1 MRREDT
7 MEIVIGLIIG
17 LAIGG
22 VVTWLV
28 RREASGLRVD
38 AATLRADLDDV
49 RGKLQDVEQ
58 QRTEAAA
65 RLEERSSLLQRTTE
79 ELAEERQRAGELRD
93 SLGIAREEL
102 SQSESDRQARIEE
115 LDKKQEEID
124 ALFKS
129 IAADVAKASNEE
141 FRKQAAEDF
150 KRQRELAEQELKQRV
165 EPVGKELEQLR
176 RYVAEMEKARAGAYE
191 GVSKLIE
198 ETQKQVGRLNSET
211 GDLREILR
219 SSRHRGQWGEAT
231 LENILELGGM
241 RKGKSFF
248 TQTSGEH
255 GTSIADF
262 VLRMPGGKRIIVDS
276 KTPFDAYREALDA
289 PSEQEQRTLLQKHA
303 DTVLST
309 AAALRKTGYDQQ
321 FDDSMDFIVMWIP
334 TDSILEG
341 ATRVMPDLI
350 ERAFSDHRVLLA
362 TPVTMIAL
370 VSGVAAALHQ
380 EDQQEKLHQN
390 AVAIQQAGERLYSG
404 VRRHAT
410 VYAQLGA
417 RLSRAVQAYDDGVSS
432 IQGNLLQGAR
442 QMRELGGGDGEEAP
456 EPDAL
461 RLTTREFRSKE
472 LVEALDPVD
481 D

>member
-141 FRKQAAEDF
+141 FRKQAAEEF
-150 KRQRELAEQELKQRV
+150 KRQRELAGAELDQRRQQVEALVKPINENLERLRKDYGGVDQLINAARQEIRGLQETTGGLRQALSAPQQR
-165 EPVGKELEQLR
+165 
-176 RYVAEMEKARAGAYE
+176 
-191 GVSKLIE
+191 
-198 ETQKQVGRLNSET
+198 GR
-211 GDLREILR
+211 
-219 SSRHRGQWGEAT
+219 WGELT
-231 LENILELGGM
+231 LERVLEVAGM
-241 RKGKSFF
+241 R
-248 TQTSGEH
+248 EH
-255 GTSIADF
+255 ITYERQVQASSEEQK
-262 VLRMPGGKRIIVDS
+262 LRPDAVIHMPGGLTVPVDA
-276 KTPFDAYREALDA
+276 KTPLSSYLKAHDAVDDVSQRQALEQHARTLMNHAGALGAKAYTEAIDGLSPDFVVLFVPTETILDA
-289 PSEQEQRTLLQKHA
+289 AMIAQ
-303 DTVLST
+303 
-309 AAALRKTGYDQQ
+309 
-321 FDDSMDFIVMWIP
+321 P
-334 TDSILEG
+334 TIWED
-341 ATRVMPDLI
+341 AWTR
-350 ERAFSDHRVLLA
+350 HRVLIASPGLLIALLRTVGVAWQQEDIQRNAQAIADDANELYSRLA
-362 TPVTMIAL
+362 TYTSHVDRIGGAL
-370 VSGVAAALHQ
+370 TSAVKAYNDGVGSYERRVLAQARRM
-380 EDQQEKLHQN
+380 EKLGVISDAKRIETPRIVDEATRQLN
-390 AVAIQQAGERLYSG
+390 APE
-404 VRRHAT
+404 
-410 VYAQLGA
+410 LGA
-417 RLSRAVQAYDDGVSS
+417 ESD
-432 IQGNLLQGAR
+432 
-442 QMRELGGGDGEEAP
+442 
-456 EPDAL
+456 
-461 RLTTREFRSKE
+461 
-472 LVEALDPVD
+472 
-481 D
+481 